1 MKGNTKTNEKRRKKS
16 FIKKLSIS
24 SKIIVGFGIV
34 LILMIS
40 SAGLFIYNINSVEK
54 QVEIYEYEIIPNDD
68 CIWSIRESLVS
79 QQRYLARALSSTD
92 AQEIKALIDSAEA
105 DAVVAAGALDK
116 YEQNQHDSQHADEIA
131 QLKSFMEKNSSYL
144 DEISKILSVRTEQ
157 NVQSAYTLFVSQY
170 LPEFEDL
177 DNVIEQLSTDLSN
190 DANEQLLGAQN
201 SKNLAFIILIAYVG
215 VSFVITIIAVLTIRK
230 SIIDPIS
237 EIEHVYTELSKG
249 NMQIEINY
257 DSNDELGTMAK
268 LIKKTNNMQNVVF
281 ADLIE
286 KFTLMSE
293 GDMRIKIDKDYIGD
307 FAVIKNAIEAT
318 AESLNSTLITILNAS
333 ENVSEGSEQVA
344 SGAQA
349 LAAGS
354 SEQAASIEVLT
365 AAVEK
370 IAVHAENNSNNV
382 KTATEFVSQ
391 ADKGIKLSNE
401 YMDQLTESMSNISS
415 SSSQIANITKVIEDI
430 AFQTNILA
438 LNAAIEAARAGE
450 AGKGFAV
457 VADEVRNLAAKS
469 ADAAKQTE
477 EIIQHSNDTVNEGTR
492 LTAQTANVLREVI
505 EKANLVNVSIV
516 KIEEATFEQTAAI
529 EKIKQGLS
537 QVSAVVQ
544 TNAAT
549 AEENSATSEEMSAQA
564 VTLRSE
570 IEKFKLNDNTQK
582 KEKPL
587 ELSEETWKS
596 ELPAGIAETWES
608 EITPEIEKPSKSK
621 LPLERKLESESIYD
635 YKEPK
640 NDKY

>member
-1 MKGNTKTNEKRRKKS
+1 MKKEERKS

-34 LILMIS
+34 LILMLS

-68 CIWSIRESLVS
+68 CIWSIKESLVS

-92 AQEIKALIDSAEA
+92 AQEIKTLIESAEA
-105 DAVVAAGALDK
+105 ETAVATGALDK
-116 YEQNQHDSQHADEIA
+116 YEQNQYDSEHVEEIA
-131 QLKSFMEKNSSYL
+131 QLRSSIEGNSL
-144 DEISKILSVRTEQ
+144 QIEEISKILSVRTEQ
-157 NVQSAYTLFVSQY
+157 NSQTAYTLFVSQY
-170 LPEFEDL
+170 LPEFENL
-177 DNVIEQLSTDLSN
+177 DNVIGQLSTDVSN
-190 DANEQLLGAQN
+190 DANEQLLSAQH

-257 DSNDELGTMAK
+257 DSNDELGNMAK

-354 SEQAASIEVLT
+354 AEQAASIEVLT

-401 YMDQLTESMSNISS
+401 YMNQLTESMSNVSA

-469 ADAAKQTE
+469 AEAAKQTE

-516 KIEEATFEQTAAI
+516 KIEEASFEQTAAI

-564 VTLRSE
+564 VTLRGE
-570 IEKFKLNDNTQK
+570 IKKFKLNSGTETE
-582 KEKPL
+582 KEEKISVQNELHL
-587 ELSEETWKS
+587 ELVSDDEDLSEF
-596 ELPAGIAETWES
+596 
-608 EITPEIEKPSKSK
+608 EK
-621 LPLERKLESESIYD
+621 Y
-635 YKEPK
+635 
-640 NDKY
+640 